1 MPSFELALPVRMSRV
16 AVVAP
21 EDRLRPALAAIA
33 EAGTVELVGTLPAAE
48 GEEAEALRRLE
59 QAAPSRGRAA
69 LRLSTEAPDLARLEE
84 HAERDLLAGE
94 VELRRRAGL
103 ARAHGSFAALVGW
116 TPSETLPLLQ
126 EQLEQVGAEA
136 VELSPPPWAEPPT
149 LYRPTRIQRP
159 FRPLVTTYG
168 VTPYADVDPTPF
180 AAVAFV
186 LMFGM
191 MFGDVGHGLVLAA
204 LGLVLRRGR
213 PAFLAPFRHVWPL
226 PVAAG
231 LVAAVFGLLY
241 GEAFGPTGL
250 VPRLWLDPIDRPVPL
265 LVVALA
271 VGAALLAVGHAYGI
285 VNRWR
290 EGGAGAALLSQ
301 TGGAGLG
308 VLAGGVVAALGWYAG
323 EPVALWVGGAIAGAA
338 VVLLAIGFLAHAG
351 GGGAGVTEATVEVV
365 DAVVRTGS
373 NLLSF
378 TRLAAFG
385 LMHAALGAVVFSAT
399 SALWGGLVGDAAA
412 ALVFLVGNAVAFS
425 LELLVTG
432 VQALRL
438 EFYELFSRIFVG
450 EGHTFSPWRIPVV
463 SPKEEP

>member
-1 MPSFELALPVRMSRV
+1 MPSFELALPLRMSRI

-21 EDRLRPALAAIA
+21 AARLRATLAAIA
-33 EAGTVELVGTLPAAE
+33 EAGTVELVGSLPAAE
-48 GEEAEALRRLE
+48 GEETEALRRLE
-59 QAAPSRGRAA
+59 QAAPPRGRATP
-69 LRLSTEAPDLARLEE
+69 RLSAAAPDLGRLEE
-84 HAERDLLAGE
+84 RRERDLLAGE

-103 ARAHGSFAALVGW
+103 ARTHGSFAALVAW

-136 VELSPPPWAEPPT
+136 VELPRPPWADPPT
-149 LYRPTRIQRP
+149 LYRPTRVQRP

-180 AAVAFV
+180 AAVSFL

-204 LGLVLRRGR
+204 LGLVLRRTR
-213 PAFLAPFRHVWPL
+213 RAFLAPFRHVWPL

-250 VPRLWLDPIDRPVPL
+250 VPRLWIDPIDRPVPL

-271 VGAALLAVGHAYGI
+271 VGAALLLVGHVYGI

-290 EGGAGAALLSQ
+290 EAGAGAALVSQ
-301 TGGAGLG
+301 TGVAGLG
-308 VLAGGVVAALGWYAG
+308 ILVGGVVGGLGWYAG
-323 EPVALWVGGAIAGAA
+323 ERVALWVGGAVAIAAA
-338 VVLLAIGFLAHAG
+338 VLLAIGFLARAG
-351 GGGAGVTEATVEVV
+351 GGGAGVTEAAVELV
-365 DAVVRTGS
+365 DAVVRIGS

-399 SALWGGLVGDAAA
+399 SALWGGVVGVVAG
-412 ALVFLVGNAVAFS
+412 ALVFLV
-425 LELLVTG
+425 
-432 VQALRL
+432 
-438 EFYELFSRIFVG
+438 
-450 EGHTFSPWRIPVV
+450 
-463 SPKEEP
+463 